1 MSVLDGGVGGPVW
14 GGGVYAHVYV
24 IFKKTE
30 PQEHSFHVQ
39 YVFVTRL
46 KLAPTRG
53 DD

>member
-1 MSVLDGGVGGPVW
+1 MSVLDGVLGGQT

-24 IFKKTE
+24 IKKKTE